1 MDGCI
6 VRGIYRLLVPESLQ
20 RKLIELAHE
29 SHQGIVRTKQR
40 LRQFYW
46 WPKMDNQTEVLIRN
60 YHTCKQNDKYAVTHD
75 APLNPVELP
84 SAAWEKVCT
93 DIVGPFET
101 APTDFRQAITLVDY
115 FRHEVA
121 YWTRSCFRVQS

>member
-6 VRGIYRLLVPESLQ
+6 VRGTHRLLVPESLQ

-29 SHQGIVRTKQR
+29 LHQGIVRTKQR

-46 WPKMDNQTEVLIRN
+46 WPKMDNQTEALISN
-60 YHTCKQNDKYAVTHD
+60 CHTCKQNDMSAVTHD

-93 DIVGPFET
+93 DIGPFET
-101 APTDFRQAITLVDY
+101 AQSDCRYAITWITSANGQKSL
-115 FRHEVA
+115 
-121 YWTRSCFRVQS
+121 SCPELTHIL